1 MRDFI
6 SGLKMSFG
14 YFSALPVKLGEDDR
28 FDKTQKLSWMLG
40 LLPFVGLVIAFI
52 SVGLYY
58 LISNW
63 YFALLSAILY
73 LMLSGFLH
81 LEAVI
86 DVIDAIYANLSG
98 KDAYAII
105 KEPTVG
111 AIGVL
116 WGGSFL
122 ILEVGGI
129 VFLLLH
135 QRYSDVLMMSVVS
148 RVGLLYVLYFFEFKS
163 VFVSTLKESLDIRW
177 LIFWGVVVI
186 LKCYMI
192 AISLFV
198 AYVVGRMLGFRNG
211 DVLGFTLEATQ
222 ICFIAITAITL

>member
-14 YFSALPVKLGEDDR
+14 YFSALFVKLGEDDR

-40 LLPFVGLVIAFI
+40 LLPVVGLVIAFI

-86 DVIDAIYANLSG
+86 DVIDAIYAKLSG

-163 VFVSTLKESLDIRW
+163 TFVSILKESLDIRW
-177 LIFWGVVVI
+177 LISWGVVVI

-192 AISLFV
+192 AIALFV

>member
-40 LLPFVGLVIAFI
+40 LLPFVGLVIASI

-86 DVIDAIYANLSG
+86 DVIDAIYAKLSG

-177 LIFWGVVVI
+177 LIFWGAVVV

-222 ICFIAITAITL
+222 ICFIAITAMTL